1 MKLNQQ
7 KGLLAYA
14 DEISRQPG
22 EAIEFKVSSS
32 AQGAFELNIVQIQCG
47 DDGPGGPGL
56 KQTPVNA
63 SANGSYPARFQ
74 KTQVGSF
81 IRIPSSEA
89 FSPSA
94 LTLQALIYPTAP
106 ELGEQV
112 IASHWCPA
120 KKQGYALLLSLIHI

>member
-32 AQGAFELNIVQIQCG
+32 APGAFELNIVQIQCG

-56 KQTPVNA
+56 KQTPVTA

-74 KTQVGSF
+74 KTQVASF

-94 LTLQALIYPTAP
+94 FTRLTAT
-106 ELGEQV
+106 
-112 IASHWCPA
+112 
-120 KKQGYALLLSLIHI
+120 